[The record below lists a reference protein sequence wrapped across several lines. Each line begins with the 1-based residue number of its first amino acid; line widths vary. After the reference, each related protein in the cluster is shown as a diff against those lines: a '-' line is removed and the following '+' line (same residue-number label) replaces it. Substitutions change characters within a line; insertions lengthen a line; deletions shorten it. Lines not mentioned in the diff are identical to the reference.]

1 MDTLAY
7 KIRGNETDVYARFYN
22 VGWGNSVTLGELKN
36 RNFELSRFKNV
47 MSNGRNL
54 HSSDLTSLNRS
65 ICSDLIEIN
74 NDLAATAQF
83 ESTNDDAL
91 LLMIEFMEVETC
103 GQNLDRSSGSGNNRE
118 KPGFGPLGVLYFL
131 PGLL

>member
-1 MDTLAY
+1 
-7 KIRGNETDVYARFYN
+7 
-22 VGWGNSVTLGELKN
+22 
-36 RNFELSRFKNV
+36 

-83 ESTNDDAL
+83 ESTNAL
-91 LLMIEFMEVETC
+91 LLINFTALV
-103 GQNLDRSSGSGNNRE
+103 
-118 KPGFGPLGVLYFL
+118 FGKQQVRRTVTRTAA
-131 PGLL
+131 

>member
-1 MDTLAY
+1 
-7 KIRGNETDVYARFYN
+7 
-22 VGWGNSVTLGELKN
+22 
-36 RNFELSRFKNV
+36 

-83 ESTNDDAL
+83 ESTNDVYYYTTYTTAYDHAA
-91 LLMIEFMEVETC
+91 VTT
-103 GQNLDRSSGSGNNRE
+103 
-118 KPGFGPLGVLYFL
+118 GVLNRAY
-131 PGLL
+131 